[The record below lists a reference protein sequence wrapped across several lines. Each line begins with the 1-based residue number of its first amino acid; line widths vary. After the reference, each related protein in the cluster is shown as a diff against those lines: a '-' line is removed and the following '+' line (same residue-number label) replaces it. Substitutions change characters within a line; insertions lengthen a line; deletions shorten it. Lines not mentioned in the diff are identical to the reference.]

1 MCRARPAVG
10 AQLIISRYIAKQ
22 VLGSILIV
30 LLLLV
35 GIQSFIQ
42 LAAQLQDVGKGDYGL
57 GQAFLFVPLMLPSDI
72 YLLFPMAALIGS
84 LIGLGRLA
92 QYSELTV
99 MRASGVSKAQVVRS
113 VLIMASVLLILM
125 TLIGELLGPFTR
137 DIALNMKNEAL
148 SGGQTLSTKD
158 GTWVRDHRDFLH
170 IRNVLSA
177 DRIAGITR
185 YSFDNDHHLVIAS
198 YSKEGK
204 YADGRWTFYD
214 VDESHFSPNHV
225 QKQHYKEL
233 QWSFTVD
240 PVHLGLQEVDPNQM
254 NLVQLKD
261 YIHFRK
267 HGGLGLGIFEF
278 VFWKRIFTPLSALVM
293 ILIAVPFIF
302 GPLRSRPMG
311 VRILSGIV
319 AGFVFYIL
327 NQFLGPFSLVF
338 EFPPIFAAAAP
349 MVLFAMVGSYLLLFK
364 N

>member
-1 MCRARPAVG
+1 M
-10 AQLIISRYIAKQ
+10 IISRYIGKQ
-22 VLGSILIV
+22 VLGAILLV

-42 LAAQLQDVGKGDYGL
+42 LAAQLQDVGKGDYGWS
-57 GQAFLFVPLMLPSDI
+57 QAFMFVPLMLTSDL

-92 QYSELTV
+92 QHSELTV
-99 MRASGVSKAQVVRS
+99 MRASGVSKAQIVRS
-113 VLIMASVLLILM
+113 IILSASLLLILT
-125 TLIGELLGPFTR
+125 TLIGELLGPYAR
-137 DIALNMKNEAL
+137 DMALTMKNEAL
-148 SGGQTLSTKD
+148 SGGQTLSTQD
-158 GTWVRDHRDFLH
+158 GTWVRDHQDFLH

-177 DRIAGITR
+177 DRISGITR
-185 YSFDNDHHLVIAS
+185 YSFNDEHRLVISS
-198 YSKEGK
+198 YAKEGK
-204 YADGRWTFYD
+204 YKDGHWTFYQ
-214 VDESHFSPNHV
+214 VDESQLFPNHV
-225 QKQHYKEL
+225 QKQHYTEQ

-240 PVHLGLQEVDPNQM
+240 PAHLGLQEVDPNQM
-254 NLVQLKD
+254 NLIQLKD

-278 VFWKRIFTPLSALVM
+278 VFWKRIFQPLGALVM

-302 GPLRSRPMG
+302 GPLRSTPMG
-311 VRILSGIV
+311 LRIVSGVI

-338 EFPPIFAAAAP
+338 QFPPLFAAASP
-349 MVLFAMVGSYLLLFK
+349 IVLFAFVGGYLLLFK